1 MQTTSCKASF
11 IRGIQGTES
20 LWLDFQLS
28 AVDVPS
34 RARSPEGNRAMVKP
48 ALLTLIIFKTKKWR
62 KQKRRQNENQNWLD
76 SCQLVYW

>member
-34 RARSPEGNRAMVKP
+34 RARSPEGNRASGE
-48 ALLTLIIFKTKKWR
+48 AGLTDFNHLQTKNGETKKET
-62 KQKRRQNENQNWLD
+62 K
-76 SCQLVYW
+76 